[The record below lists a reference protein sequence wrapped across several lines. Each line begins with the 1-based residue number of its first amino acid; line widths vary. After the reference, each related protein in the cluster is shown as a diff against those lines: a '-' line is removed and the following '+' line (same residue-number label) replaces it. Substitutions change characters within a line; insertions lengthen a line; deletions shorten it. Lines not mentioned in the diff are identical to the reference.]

1 MQTASLL
8 LLLTSAQS
16 SGVGPIEI
24 NATTID
30 IAGADHKMTLP
41 CKGRAVI
48 IAGSGHVIR
57 LTGTCASVDVSGAA
71 NTVTANLAP
80 GGLLTVAGSDHD
92 VRYFSSGEV
101 RRDLSG
107 ADNRVAPADQALD

>member
-1 MQTASLL
+1 MQIASLL
-8 LLLTSAQS
+8 LLLASAQS

-24 NATTID
+24 NSTTID

-48 IAGSGHVIR
+48 VAGSGHVIR

-71 NTVTANLAP
+71 NNVTANLAP

-107 ADNRVAPADQALD
+107 AGNRVEPADKALD

>member
-1 MQTASLL
+1 MPIASLL
-8 LLLTSAQS
+8 LLLASAQS
-16 SGVGPIEI
+16 AGVGPVEVTS
-24 NATTID
+24 TTID

-41 CKGRAVI
+41 CKGRTVI

-57 LTGTCASVDVSGAA
+57 LTGTCASVDVSGAD
-71 NTVTANLAP
+71 NKVTANLAP

-101 RRDLSG
+101 RRDLTG
-107 ADNRVAPADQALD
+107 AGNRVEPADKALE